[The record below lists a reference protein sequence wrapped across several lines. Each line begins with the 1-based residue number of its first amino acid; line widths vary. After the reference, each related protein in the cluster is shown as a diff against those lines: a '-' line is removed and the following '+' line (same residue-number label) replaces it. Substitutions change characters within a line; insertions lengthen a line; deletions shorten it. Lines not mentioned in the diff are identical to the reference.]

1 MNKRLAIFILLLNF
15 GFVFSCS
22 EKPEEMDAWERA
34 MAIKLQA
41 ENIQLVHISN
51 SSTINGIPSNKE
63 SYLQLEILNSM
74 TLERI
79 EFNKRLMEEKAEEL
93 KRIISNLPE
102 VTSLPAYNEIRLN
115 IIKKK
120 GFFPFKTESINTITL
135 SLY

>member
-15 GFVFSCS
+15 GFVSSCS
-22 EKPEEMDAWERA
+22 EKPEEMDAWETE

-41 ENIQLVHISN
+41 ENIQLAHISN
-51 SSTINGIPSNKE
+51 SSTINGIPSTKE

-74 TLERI
+74 ALERI

-102 VTSLPAYNEIRLN
+102 VASLPEYNEIRLN